1 MKKSLLFT
9 LSLLIVALL
18 HAGNPVTVKDAK
30 TAAAHFLTASNN
42 TRSFSTADLTLQQ
55 TVSDEDTNPLY
66 YVFSINGG
74 GFVVVSAH
82 DAITPILAYSLENDF
97 DASIPNYLMNKYK
110 AQTSAARNCSSP
122 TAEREWDLLLNAQP
136 TRETYLTASVQPL
149 TTSRWNQAPYYNNYC
164 PAQDPFPHGSNNNQ
178 FHTPTGCVATAM
190 AGFLHYHRYPVYGSG
205 HIHYQP
211 VYYFKDADNNITD
224 SIVYPVQDQD
234 LDTEHNYEMMP
245 NSISTH
251 TGEVAE
257 LMWHAGISIE
267 ISYGPTSSSGYSAQA
282 VNSLKEHWGYN
293 PNAYFA
299 YRSNYNVATWSQLL
313 HHELDEHRIIFY
325 SARETSDPTVGHA
338 FLLDGYQD
346 FNRVVETVHY
356 TDTLLVFDHVDTL
369 ISYDI
374 DPETLDSTIIITL
387 DSIFVETHSDST
399 ITTDTLFSH
408 TMIHVNWGWGGYL
421 NGYFTFTDSHVEGW
435 SVNESA
441 AIDLYPAGNPEEPT
455 EGCIRVIG
463 TRGTLSDGSGC
474 RRYSANT
481 DRSWMLCAPE
491 ANRYTFSFQRME
503 TEENAD
509 EIIFYKNGD
518 LNQET
523 GRYSGHTLPSSFNI
537 NADSVLVRFVSNEND
552 VVDYGFVIDYTVRTP
567 AAYCQENVQLP
578 TGTGV
583 ITDKGDLNLTDTVPY
598 RPDSYC
604 NWKIIGT
611 DRVYF
616 SYPQI
621 DLAEGDYIEIY
632 DITIPTKYK
641 LLKRISLIDWPDDD
655 VFIAEA
661 HKVQIVF
668 VSDNYLENNGFTL
681 TYETQTDI
689 HNYAD
694 LHQFSLY
701 PNPATNVLNLDWM
714 QEEEGVLNF
723 RITDLSG
730 RTVAAEQVTVGNGMQ
745 HHTFN
750 ISTLAKGI
758 YLLNIESAE
767 GKTVKKFIVQ

>member
-1 MKKSLLFT
+1 MKKALLFT
-9 LSLLIVALL
+9 LSLLLAAVVY
-18 HAGNPVTVKDAK
+18 AGNPVTVKDAK
-30 TAAAHFLTASNN
+30 TAAAHFLTASNS
-42 TRSFSTADLTLQQ
+42 TRTISTTDLTLQH
-55 TVSDEDTNPLY
+55 TVSDEDATPLY

-74 GFVVVSAH
+74 GFVVVSAQ
-82 DAITPILAYSLENDF
+82 DALTPILAYSLENDF
-97 DASIPNYLMNKYK
+97 DASIPNYLMDKYK
-110 AQTSAARNCSSP
+110 AQTVAARSCTNSI
-122 TAEREWDLLLNAQP
+122 AEREWNYLLHAQP
-136 TRETYLTASVQPL
+136 TRETYLTASVRPL
-149 TTSRWNQAPYYNNYC
+149 TTSQWNQAPYYNNYC
-164 PAQDPFPHGSNNNQ
+164 PVENPFPHGSSNNQ
-178 FHTPTGCVATAM
+178 YHTPTGCVATAM

-224 SIVYPVQDQD
+224 SIVYPIQDQN
-234 LDTEHNYEMMP
+234 LNTEHNYEMMP

-267 ISYGPTSSSGYSAQA
+267 MGYGPTSSSGYSSMA

-293 PNAYFA
+293 PDAYFA
-299 YRSNYNVATWSQLL
+299 YRNNYNADAWSQLL

-325 SARETSDPTVGHA
+325 SARETSDPSVGHA

-346 FNRVVETVHY
+346 FNRVMENVQY
-356 TDTLLVFDHVDTL
+356 TDTLLVFDHVDS
-369 ISYDI
+369 IVSYEI
-374 DPETLDSTIIITL
+374 DSETLDTLTIITL
-387 DSIFVETHSDST
+387 DSIFVETHSDS
-399 ITTDTLFSH
+399 IVTTDTLFSH
-408 TMIHVNWGWGGYL
+408 TMMHVNWGWGGYL
-421 NGYFTFTDSHVEGW
+421 NGYFTFNDSHVEGW

-455 EGCIRVIG
+455 EGCIRVTG
-463 TRGTLSDGSGC
+463 TRGTISDGSGC

-481 DRSWMLCAPE
+481 DRSWMLRAPE
-491 ANRYTFSFQRME
+491 ANRYTFNFRRLE

-509 EIIFYKNGD
+509 EIIFYKNGN
-518 LNQET
+518 LNQEV
-523 GRYSGHTLPSSFNI
+523 GRYSGHTLPSSLTI
-537 NADSVLVRFVSNEND
+537 NADSVLVRFVSDGND
-552 VVDYGFVIDYTVRTP
+552 VVDYGFVMDYTARTP

-578 TGTGV
+578 TGSGV

-598 RPDSYC
+598 RPDSHC
-604 NWKIIGT
+604 SWKIIGT

-641 LLKRISLIDWPDDD
+641 MLKRISLIDWPDED

-661 HKVQIVF
+661 HKIQIVF

-681 TYETQTDI
+681 TYETATDV

-694 LHQFSLY
+694 LHQLSLY
-701 PNPATNVLNLDWM
+701 PNPATSTLNLDWM
-714 QEEEGVLNF
+714 QEEDDMLTF

-730 RTVAAEQVTVGNGMQ
+730 RTIALEQVTAESGIR

-750 ISTLAKGI
+750 VSNFAKGI
-758 YLLNIESAE
+758 YLLNIETVE